1 MHLVRQ
7 LRKEGNEIGDWTV
20 SNPTLCGFAYDR
32 ERIAAGLTQPSSFV
46 YAPEPAGHLSA
57 RDTIAGFL
65 ASRGVVVGSDRII
78 LTASS
83 SEGYSYLFRLLCNPD
98 ECIAIP
104 KPGYPLF
111 EDLARINDVVLQ
123 TYRFHY
129 AGAWHLDAESVRRA
143 VTASTR
149 AIVVVHPNTPI
160 GNYLSAGE
168 QEMIARIAR
177 EFGLAII
184 ADEVFLTFP
193 FDSRSTKSSCAHLDA
208 PLVFTLNGLSK
219 MAGLPQMKLGWI
231 TVHGDEPLV
240 RQALE
245 RLEFIADTYLS
256 VNTPIQMALPDIL
269 PTTEGVG
276 ESIRSRVT
284 ENYRI
289 LRAALVGSTIS
300 VLHAEGGWNA
310 VLQLPRTRNDEEWAV
325 YLLQQSGL
333 LVYPGHF
340 FDLDMGACVVVS
352 LLPEEHLF
360 RMYCFRLRTAVEIDI
375 VSQPARSHPSGG
387 RA

>member
-7 LRKEGNEIGDWTV
+7 LRMAGNEIRDWTV

-32 ERIAAGLTQPSSFV
+32 KRIAAGLTQPSSFV

-65 ASRGVVVGSDRII
+65 ASRGVVVGPDRIL

-83 SEGYSYLFRLLCNPD
+83 SESYSFLFRLLCNPD

-129 AGAWHLDAESVRRA
+129 AGAWHLDAESIRRA

-168 QEMIARIAR
+168 KEMIAHIAR

-193 FDSRSTKSSCAHLDA
+193 FDSHSTMSSCAHLNA

-231 TVHGDEPLV
+231 TVHGDAPLV
-240 RQALE
+240 RQAME

-276 ESIRSRVT
+276 ERIRSRVA

-289 LRAALVGSTIS
+289 LGAALVGSTLS
-300 VLHAEGGWNA
+300 VLHAEGGWSA

-325 YLLQQSGL
+325 YLLKQSGL

-360 RMYCFRLRTAVEIDI
+360 RMYCFRLRTAIEDDI
-375 VSQPARSHPSGG
+375 VSQPARTHPSGG